1 MVNGKCI
8 VHGLYTVKELMVRIQ
23 ELPVGTWT
31 VDYKAFLEE
40 SIGTIIK
47 DYTDNSTDTVVDI
60 TVKLLNPVEDIEKT
74 LKLTRV
80 MGTNNMNLFDADE
93 RLCKYESVQDILDA
107 FYKVRHTTYLKRKV
121 HQEAVLERTLHKL
134 THKVKYIRAILS
146 DTLDLRRKTQDEIVK
161 ALQKL
166 KIEEHDGY
174 NYLIKM
180 PMDSVSNENVKDL
193 EAEHGRIEQQLED
206 LKKTTVEMLWIHELK
221 RLRKCIE

>member
-1 MVNGKCI
+1 LK
-8 VHGLYTVKELMVRIQ
+8 
-23 ELPVGTWT
+23 
-31 VDYKAFLEE
+31 
-40 SIGTIIK
+40 
-47 DYTDNSTDTVVDI
+47 
-60 TVKLLNPVEDIEKT
+60 PVEDIEKT

-93 RLCKYESVQDILDA
+93 RLCKYETVQDILDA

-134 THKVKYIRAILS
+134 THKVKYIRAILA

-180 PMDSVSNENVKDL
+180 PMDSVTDENVKHLLSDRDSKRAQHKQLTDTSIQALWTRDL
-193 EAEHGRIEQQLED
+193 DELEQEYKKWATAAEAMSTSGSGTSGGAAAA
-206 LKKTTVEMLWIHELK
+206 KKKMVIK
-221 RLRKCIE
+221 KA